1 MKRSNPPVLATWL
14 LEHARFRTTDV
25 IAGDLLEE
33 FNRGRSAAWYWR
45 QALVAIIVGC
55 ASEVRRHRVLA
66 ARAILITWAANY
78 AALMLGRLVMIEL
91 SGRHFLAYN
100 PQLAV
105 WGICFLGGLT
115 SGLIVALLHRGH
127 RNAMLLTGAAALLGW
142 ALMAILFLKP
152 GSLRHLLLQI
162 AGATIV
168 DYLVVLAGFAIGGFF
183 SLPPPNPARRRAGK
197 TGQPESLSE

>member
-1 MKRSNPPVLATWL
+1 
-14 LEHARFRTTDV
+14 
-25 IAGDLLEE
+25 
-33 FNRGRSAAWYWR
+33 
-45 QALVAIIVGC
+45 
-55 ASEVRRHRVLA
+55 VRHHRVLA

-183 SLPPPNPARRRAGK
+183 FTPAPKPGAPSSGENRSA
-197 TGQPESLSE
+197 